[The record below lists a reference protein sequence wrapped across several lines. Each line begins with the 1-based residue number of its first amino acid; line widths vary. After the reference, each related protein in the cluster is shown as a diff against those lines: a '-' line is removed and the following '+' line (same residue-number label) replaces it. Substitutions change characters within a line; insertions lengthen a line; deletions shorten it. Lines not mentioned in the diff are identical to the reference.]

1 MASKSKHRPITAL
14 LLTIAVNGLLQTIQ
28 AQPTLAPAP
37 GSSILRSEVFYTQY
51 RSVFDMDGEL
61 RPVQQTSHSGINLQ
75 SETGLHR
82 RWTLLIQAPVLI
94 VNGVKGEP
102 DYVGGWVE
110 QQIGV
115 RDMIRVRK
123 PGDIECGIR
132 YGFLESKNTSA
143 GFSLMQSLGTA
154 YRAPSPF
161 LNTGFADFNTRIR
174 FDVQH
179 HRMHW
184 FGRTYMA
191 FNNRN
196 NGNGDEFHAG
206 LNLNMVLVPSI
217 RIDWNLRGYYN
228 FENGDSPQKLY
239 QSGLF
244 HQYAALISTGAE
256 LQYQP
261 MRDIQF
267 FTGID
272 FPIRGQYIHAGTV
285 CRAGV
290 TVRLGKDRFPVSP
303 DHFSSKSFQRKD
315 KGKAL
320 LKDDPQASRTDK

>member
-1 MASKSKHRPITAL
+1 MASMSEHRTLLNLLITL
-14 LLTIAVNGLLQTIQ
+14 AVIGSFQNAR
-28 AQPTLAPAP
+28 AQLTLAPAP
-37 GSSILRSEVFYTQY
+37 GAAIIRNEIFYTQY

-61 RPVQQTSHSGINLQ
+61 RPVQQTTHSGINIQ
-75 SETGLHR
+75 AEAGLLR

-132 YGFLESKNTSA
+132 YGFLESKNTTA
-143 GFSLMQSLGTA
+143 GFSLIQGLGTA
-154 YRAPSPF
+154 YRASSPY
-161 LNTGFADFNTRIR
+161 LNTGFADLNTRIR

-179 HRMHW
+179 HRMNW

-206 LNLNMVLVPSI
+206 FNLNVELVPSI

-228 FENGDSPQKLY
+228 FENGDAPQKLY

-244 HQYAALISTGAE
+244 HQDAALLSTGAE

-261 MRDIQF
+261 LWEVQF

-272 FPIRGQYIHAGTV
+272 LPIRGQYIHAGSV

-290 TVRLGKDRFPVSP
+290 TVRLGRNRFPVAP
-303 DHFSSKSFQRKD
+303 DRFSSKSFQRRD
-315 KGKAL
+315 KVKSQ
-320 LKDDPQASRTDK
+320 LKDQPQASRTDK

>member
-1 MASKSKHRPITAL
+1 
-14 LLTIAVNGLLQTIQ
+14 
-28 AQPTLAPAP
+28 
-37 GSSILRSEVFYTQY
+37 
-51 RSVFDMDGEL
+51 
-61 RPVQQTSHSGINLQ
+61 
-75 SETGLHR
+75 
-82 RWTLLIQAPVLI
+82 
-94 VNGVKGEP
+94 
-102 DYVGGWVE
+102 
-110 QQIGV
+110 
-115 RDMIRVRK
+115 MIRVRK

-244 HQYAALISTGAE
+244 HQDAALISTGAE

-261 MRDIQF
+261 MREIQF

-290 TVRLGKDRFPVSP
+290 ASARIVFRSPRTVSARNPFNGRTKGRP
-303 DHFSSKSFQRKD
+303 SSKTTPRP
-315 KGKAL
+315 A
-320 LKDDPQASRTDK
+320 ARTNETQMNSQLTV